1 MNILLFSLAVF
12 PQGWASSGGGRDE
25 NKIEADPVVG
35 GVHVLSGERGRS
47 EREKERGERENEKIP
62 ILYKAL
68 IVPPL
73 ELLRNS

>member
-1 MNILLFSLAVF
+1 MRTRLRLTLLWRVC
-12 PQGWASSGGGRDE
+12 
-25 NKIEADPVVG
+25 
-35 GVHVLSGERGRS
+35 VHVLSGERGRY
-47 EREKERGERENEKIP
+47 EREKERGERENEKTP